1 MSQADWDR
9 LQYYSRRVKA
19 FNIMYDDYDPEVH
32 PSIYVRLAELQSS
45 AGALFPSLRRVHC
58 YLEDRSISHIF
69 LFQSPL
75 LDSLSLTNIGGF
87 ENTVVGPFFATLS
100 SSPQMLTR
108 IVLDSGRMSVD
119 FFKESIIHFKRLQF
133 LSVEVFMID
142 SSLWEILGTLPS
154 LKTLT
159 LKANDPESHPVHA
172 PENSNSQSGLKYF
185 TALEDLNIT
194 GSLFLIQHLL
204 NFIDSPF
211 LKSIGVYPCVNRVH
225 NDSEREYDLGDVL
238 TPFMTIVATKWSQ
251 SLTNLNIS
259 PMAGASGFVHRN
271 SKFLTLLT
279 DLHEIRGFHLL
290 GCTTEN
296 NDEAARCMAK
306 SWPKL
311 KSLVLGVLR
320 LPRNQTFVSLS
331 TLRIIADNC
340 PELHYLHIPLDISI
354 IPPFDDFSTKNGP
367 RHNLEFLGLGG
378 PGGPGGGPPPDDTML
393 ECQIQVARHL
403 DFMFPYLK
411 TINVHNEKW
420 TTIRDLV
427 KFCQDI
433 RRIASE
439 YDSDSE

>member
-194 GSLFLIQHLL
+194 GSIFLIQHLL

-211 LKSIGVYPCVNRVH
+211 LKSICVYPFINRVH
-225 NDSEREYDLGDVL
+225 NDSEREDDLRDVL
-238 TPFMTIVATKWSQ
+238 TPIMTIVATKWSQ

-378 PGGPGGGPPPDDTML
+378 PGGPGGGPPPML

-411 TINVHNEKW
+411 TINVHNAKW